1 MTKKLFLE
9 QNTQA
14 GEIYAGIV
22 LGQNGQG
29 DHHLFLLPA
38 TTKPLNW
45 NDAVKWAES
54 VGGSLPT
61 RSEQAILYGN
71 LKKEFEPRWHWSS
84 EQYASY
90 GGHAWV
96 QGFNYGGQH
105 ATRRSYEGRARA
117 VRRLSI
123 IE

>member
-22 LGQNGQG
+22 LGQNGKG
-29 DHHLFLLPA
+29 DHHLFLIPA
-38 TTKPLNW
+38 TTQPLNW
-45 NDAVKWAES
+45 NDAIKWAES
-54 VGGSLPT
+54 VGGGLPT

-71 LKKEFEPRWHWSS
+71 LKSEFEPRWHWSS
-84 EQYASY
+84 EQDADNDGYAWMQYFDHGSQFY
-90 GGHAWV
+90 THKSGE
-96 QGFNYGGQH
+96 
-105 ATRRSYEGRARA
+105 SRARA